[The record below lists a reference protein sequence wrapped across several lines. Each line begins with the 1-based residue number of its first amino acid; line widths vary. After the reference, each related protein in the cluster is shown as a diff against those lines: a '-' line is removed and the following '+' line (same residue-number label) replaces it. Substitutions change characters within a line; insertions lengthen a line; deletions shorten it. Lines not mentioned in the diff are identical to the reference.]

1 MCSSIGRSG
10 RSGPTSAASGDDRPP
25 AGGGSVPVNP
35 EGRDA
40 LDIDA
45 LRTDRYLESLL
56 AAQERGAWTVPAD
69 SSLDPGIRDA
79 AGRLARDLVRV
90 HPSFR
95 FEERL
100 ARRLAE
106 MGRGM
111 RLAPAAGGGGAIPLP
126 FPLPSDRLSHPDPYD
141 LDDDADPRDL
151 RPYLIGGALTSA
163 ALSLAG
169 AAWVAWRRVHAAPRH
184 VSPMVRAARVAR
196 HARFARRLS

>member
-10 RSGPTSAASGDDRPP
+10 RSGPTSGGSGDDRPP
-25 AGGGSVPVNP
+25 AGGRSVPVNP

-56 AAQERGAWTVPAD
+56 AAQERGAWAAPAD
-69 SSLDPGIRDA
+69 SALDPGIRDA
-79 AGRLARDLVRV
+79 AERLARDLVRI

-100 ARRLAE
+100 ARRLADV
-106 MGRGM
+106 GRGM
-111 RLAPAAGGGGAIPLP
+111 RLAPAAGGGGAVPLP
-126 FPLPSDRLSHPDPYD
+126 FPLPFDAGSHADLYD
-141 LDDDADPRDL
+141 VDDTDPRDL

-169 AAWVAWRRVHAAPRH
+169 AAWVAWRRVHAGPRH
-184 VSPMVRAARVAR
+184 PSPMVRAARVAR
-196 HARFARRLS
+196 HGRFARRLS